1 MRPVLHVLYAG
12 DNPIDADLTR
22 SHFARTA
29 PEFGFEIVH
38 RAEDFLP
45 LARTRRHAALL
56 LDQRL
61 PDMDGLEVLKILAQE
76 GIDTPVVLVTSAGD
90 GELASQALRLGAD
103 DYVPKRTGYL
113 DTLPQNLR
121 DVIERRRRQPAIGR
135 VPRAKPRRILL
146 VEDRSTEA
154 DLLVEQLATVAP
166 HLTVETVPTP
176 ARALARL
183 EAGADFDLIIGDHR
197 PPAIDALELIT
208 AIRAHSRR
216 IPFLLIARGR
226 NESAIV
232 AAFKLG
238 ASDCVLKH
246 DRYFAELALR
256 IDLAIDRHELTLA
269 NERAAAELAKRQ
281 RALAALRDSEKRLK
295 LALDA
300 GHIGLWSWQLGTTAV
315 EFSSRWKAQIGYA
328 ADEIADDFSAWQTH
342 CHPDDFPPLRELMNR
357 YIAAPWPDFAAEYR
371 LRHKDGGWRW
381 FLLHA
386 DLEFDAENRPV
397 RLIGSQI
404 DVTTLKQQQAELSSA
419 SARLQRLS
427 RRLLAVQEAERRHL
441 ARELHDEIGQIL
453 TVAKIH
459 LQSVALAGSTA
470 AAPTDI
476 QEPIALLDRLLAQ
489 VRSLSLD
496 LRPPLLD
503 DLGVVHALH
512 WLLQQKEPRSA
523 TPRVHLFTDPG
534 LRRYDPAL
542 ETACFR
548 IAQEAITNALR
559 HARAENVHLT
569 LAERDGAL
577 HLVVRDDGIGF
588 DAAAARARAESG
600 GSLGLLGMHERAL
613 LAGGTLS
620 LLSSPGR
627 GTEVEAVFPLSKT
640 GESV

>member
-1 MRPVLHVLYAG
+1 MRPVLHVLYAE
-12 DNPIDADLTR
+12 DNPVDADLIR

-29 PEFGFEIVH
+29 PDFGLEIVH
-38 RAEDFLP
+38 RAEEFLP

-56 LDQRL
+56 LDQHL

-76 GIDTPVVLVTSAGD
+76 GIDTPVILFTAASD

-103 DYVPKRTGYL
+103 DYVPKRAGYL
-113 DTLPQNLR
+113 ETLPQNLR
-121 DVIERRRRQPAIGR
+121 DVIERRRRQPAAGR
-135 VPRAKPRRILL
+135 APRARPRRILL
-146 VEDRSTEA
+146 IEDRATEA
-154 DLLVEQLATVAP
+154 ALLVEQLATAAP
-166 HLTVETVPTP
+166 HLTIETLPTP

-183 EAGADFDLIIGDHR
+183 EIDPEFDLIIGDHR
-197 PPAIDALELIT
+197 PPAINALELVA
-208 AIRAHSRR
+208 AIRAQPRR
-216 IPFLLIARGR
+216 TPFLLVAR
-226 NESAIV
+226 AAADDTIV

-246 DRYFAELALR
+246 DGYSAELALR
-256 IDLAIDRHELTLA
+256 IDLAIDRHELMLA
-269 NERAAAELAKRQ
+269 NERAAAELTERQ
-281 RALAALRDSEKRLK
+281 RALAALRESEKRLN

-315 EFSSRWKAQIGYA
+315 NFSSRWKAQIGYA
-328 ADEIADDFSAWQTH
+328 DPGIRNDFSEWKNH
-342 CHPDDFPPLRELMNR
+342 CHPEDFARFHDLLAR
-357 YIAAPWPDFAAEYR
+357 YIAAPWRDFSTEYR
-371 LRHKDGGWRW
+371 LRHQDGSWRW

-386 DLEFDAENRPV
+386 DLELDADGRPV
-397 RLIGSQI
+397 RMIGSQI
-404 DVTTLKQQQAELSSA
+404 DVTTLKQQQAELTSA

-459 LQSVALAGSTA
+459 LQSAALAARATPA
-470 AAPTDI
+470 AAGI
-476 QEPIALLDRLLAQ
+476 QEPISLLDRLLSQ
-489 VRSLSLD
+489 VRSLSLN

-512 WLLQQKEPRSA
+512 WLLQQPQTRTSA
-523 TPRVHLFTDPG
+523 PHVHLIADPN
-534 LRRYDPAL
+534 LRRYDAAL

-559 HARAENVHLT
+559 HSRATTINLT
-569 LAERDGAL
+569 LTERDDVL
-577 HLVVRDDGIGF
+577 RLVVQDDGVGF

-600 GSLGLLGMHERAL
+600 SSLGLLGMHERAL

-620 LLSSPGR
+620 LLSSPGN
-627 GTEVEAVFPLSKT
+627 GTEVEAVFPLSKL
-640 GESV
+640 SDSP